1 MTPGRACRVE
11 TALRL
16 TTVAVVLALV
26 LGPLADLLCRAVCVP
41 NASAT
46 PNCHR
51 HGADATVVAAGGECH
66 SPVLA
71 PAGLP
76 PDATRRGLA
85 SGDADDALLLTG
97 IAASRPPDCREL
109 NSTASPWRQL
119 DRRPRSTILRI

>member
-1 MTPGRACRVE
+1 MTRGHPRRIE

-41 NASAT
+41 NAAAT

-51 HGADATVVAAGGECH
+51 HGADATVAAATAECH
-66 SPVLA
+66 STMLA
-71 PAGLP
+71 PAALP

-85 SGDADDALLLTG
+85 SGDAGDALFPTG
-97 IAASRPPDCREL
+97 ISASRPPDRRAL
-109 NSTASPWRQL
+109 DSTASPWRQL
-119 DRRPRSTILRI
+119 DRRPLSTILRI